1 MIRKISLL
9 SLLSLSLVAEENF
22 LQTEYTSLK
31 QGATQD
37 QIISLFGKSE
47 YKKSFLEGDLDIEA
61 GLTANGVL
69 KKSST
74 LNFFT
79 QINDYDLLIH
89 QLSANYYVNN
99 QTMLSLGRE
108 SMNLNLLNGSFDGA
122 LVTSSFDELF
132 VKAFYFKHYA
142 YLVPT
147 LYQHQKLDGLAGFS
161 LNYAKGYFDSELSY
175 FNENSEHRSTL
186 YLGFINKPYVAG
198 VEHMQYL
205 SSTNANERAY
215 KLHMGMKHKGFY
227 AETGFIHVYD
237 GGLQRIYDFG
247 GSEFNAFGLTGFLNN
262 QNAQNGYV
270 DVVYNH
276 KPFYTKLHLGQTD
289 FDFGASSYLGK
300 EAGLTLGYQYKKVH
314 ATLQAMTQKS
324 DQVGFFGNRTSW
336 VHTNLEYR
344 F

>member
-1 MIRKISLL
+1 MIKKISLVI
-9 SLLSLSLVAEENF
+9 LLPIISFAQENF
-22 LQTEYTSLK
+22 LQTQYTSLK
-31 QGATQD
+31 QGSTQD
-37 QIISLFGKSE
+37 QVISLFGKVE
-47 YKKSFLEGDLDIEA
+47 QKKSFLEGDLDIEA
-61 GLTANGVL
+61 GVTANGVV

-74 LNFFT
+74 INFFT
-79 QINDYDLLIH
+79 QLNEYDFLIH

-99 QTMLSLGRE
+99 QTMVSLGRE
-108 SMNLNLLNGSFDGA
+108 NMNLNLLNGSFDGA
-122 LVTSSFDELF
+122 LVATSLDDFFLKS
-132 VKAFYFKHYA
+132 FYFKHYA

-161 LNYAKGYFDSELSY
+161 LNYSKSWFDSEFTY
-175 FNENSEHRSTL
+175 FNENSDHRSNV
-186 YLGFINKPYVAG
+186 YLGFLNKPYKAG

-205 SSTNANERAY
+205 SSTNQNERAY
-215 KLHMGMKHKGFY
+215 KLHIAMKHKGFY

-237 GGLQRIYDFG
+237 GQLRRIYDFG
-247 GSEFNAFGLTGFLNN
+247 GSEFNAFGLTSFLNN
-262 QNAQNGYV
+262 QNAQNGYI
-270 DVVYNH
+270 DVIYNH
-276 KPFYTKLHLGQTD
+276 RPFYTKLHVGETD

-300 EAGLTLGYQYKKVH
+300 EAGLTLGYRYKKLH